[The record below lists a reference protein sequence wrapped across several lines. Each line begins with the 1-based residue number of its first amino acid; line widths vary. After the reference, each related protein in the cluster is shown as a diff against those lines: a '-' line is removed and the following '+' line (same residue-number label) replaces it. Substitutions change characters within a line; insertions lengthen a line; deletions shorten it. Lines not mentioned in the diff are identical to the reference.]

1 MNNGEKLIFIWKIF
15 HRSFIFLRRRL
26 IASRQMSS
34 TQWTRKKMLHNLA
47 GNIWMCW
54 CIEWEMELKKMNTK
68 KSKTFFCITTWSNN
82 LSSDKCQKV
91 VRLWSLNYIKLEA
104 TLHLWSLYIFRE
116 CRSNTHIR
124 KCSTKSSWTC
134 LCTRIKIDTD

>member
-1 MNNGEKLIFIWKIF
+1 MKNFPSLFYFSSSKINCFEANVVDTMNE
-15 HRSFIFLRRRL
+15 
-26 IASRQMSS
+26 
-34 TQWTRKKMLHNLA
+34 KKMLHNLA

-116 CRSNTHIR
+116 CRRNTHIR